1 MLGMWSDPA
10 AGPRA
15 RLVKVVVEADGGS
28 RGNPGPAGFGCV
40 VFSAD
45 RTTVLAEHK
54 HFIGQ
59 TTNNVA
65 EYRGLIAGLEEA
77 RRLGANEVAVSMDSK
92 LVVEQMSGRWKVKHP
107 GLAELHQQARALA
120 STFDGV
126 TFGWIPRE
134 RNAHADRLANE
145 AMDAAGL
152 DTAGTAGDP
161 PPDAVAV
168 APADWTGNRGGP
180 TRLLLLRHGQTELS
194 VQRRYSGRGNPELTE
209 VGRSQAAD
217 AARYLAQKGGIAAVI
232 SSPLHRAH
240 ATATAAADALGLS
253 VVIDENLTETD
264 FGEWEGLTFPEAAKS
279 HPDVHGRWLR
289 DTSLAAPGG
298 ESFDEVGQRVHRA
311 RDRIVAEYPGA
322 TVLVVSHVTPIK
334 TLLRLALDAGPSIL
348 YRMHLDLASLSI
360 AEFYPDNGA
369 SVRLVNDTSY
379 LRRP

>member
-1 MLGMWSDPA
+1 
-10 AGPRA
+10 
-15 RLVKVVVEADGGS
+15 
-28 RGNPGPAGFGCV
+28 
-40 VFSAD
+40 
-45 RTTVLAEHK
+45 
-54 HFIGQ
+54 
-59 TTNNVA
+59 
-65 EYRGLIAGLEEA
+65 
-77 RRLGANEVAVSMDSK
+77 
-92 LVVEQMSGRWKVKHP
+92 
-107 GLAELHQQARALA
+107 
-120 STFDGV
+120 
-126 TFGWIPRE
+126 
-134 RNAHADRLANE
+134 
-145 AMDAAGL
+145 
-152 DTAGTAGDP
+152 
-161 PPDAVAV
+161 
-168 APADWTGNRGGP
+168 
-180 TRLLLLRHGQTELS
+180 LRHGQTELS

-311 RDRIVAEYPGA
+311 RDRIVAEYPGD